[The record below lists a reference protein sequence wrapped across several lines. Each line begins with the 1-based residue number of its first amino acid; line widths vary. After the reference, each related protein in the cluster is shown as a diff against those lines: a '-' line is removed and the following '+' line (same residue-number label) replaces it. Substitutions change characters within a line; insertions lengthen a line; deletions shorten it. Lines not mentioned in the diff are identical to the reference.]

1 MNTQKKYQALRQE
14 LIDYIKENKLGPNDQ
29 LPTVRD
35 ILNNSEYSYATL
47 NRTLLEM
54 EKEGLITKRQG
65 KGLFVNRL
73 LTDKQPNKQIS
84 LIIPKDFTR
93 HRIFLDILAGV
104 RTAAERLNLGL
115 LVSISNMSHEKEKE
129 TIEKLVHRHVDGMI
143 IFLEDNYR
151 QDYSHIVGLQR
162 RKYPFVLVDRYIPDL
177 DTDYV
182 IINNWDAMHRVCSYL
197 RYNRGCDKIIFIP
210 SNDSS
215 IAASSSDEKVLG
227 YKNAIK
233 VLYGG
238 DSSQVVMLED
248 FVQLVD
254 EMCGVYKNL
263 GVCLN
268 HDTMIPDMHKKIK
281 DAGKSVPPNCH
292 IFGYNNSYDPPFYP
306 TVEQFNDQVGMK
318 AAEILLEKI
327 SDPDRPPVHIRINPK
342 LVLPDGNGKYH
353 LED

>member
-1 MNTQKKYQALRQE
+1 MNGQKKYVALRQE
-14 LIDYIKENKLGPNDQ
+14 LIDYIKKNKLGPNDQ

-35 ILNNSEYSYATL
+35 ILNNSDYSYATL

-54 EKEGLITKRQG
+54 EREGLIIKRQG
-65 KGLFVNRL
+65 KGLFVNQL
-73 LTDKQPNKQIS
+73 LTDEQPNKQIS
-84 LIIPKDFTR
+84 LIIPKDFSA

-129 TIEKLVHRHVDGMI
+129 TIEKLVFRRIDGMI

-151 QDYSHIVGLQR
+151 NDYSHIVGLQQ
-162 RKYPFVLVDRYIPDL
+162 RKFPFVLIDRFIPDL

-182 IINNWDAMHRVCSYL
+182 VINNWDAMHRVCSYL
-197 RYNRGCDKIIFIP
+197 RYKRSCDKIIFIP

-233 VLYGG
+233 VLLG
-238 DSSQVVMLED
+238 DESSQVIMLDD
-248 FVQLVD
+248 FVRQVD
-254 EMCGVYKNL
+254 ELCRVHKNL

-268 HDTMIPDMHKKIK
+268 HDTMIPDMHNKFK
-281 DAGKSVPPNCH
+281 DAGKSIPANCH

-318 AAEILLEKI
+318 AAEILVEKI
-327 SDPDRPPVHIRINPK
+327 KDPSRPPVKVRINPK
-342 LVLPDGNGKYH
+342 LVLPDENGKYR